1 MKPEAGQIYGNR
13 YRLVDRIAIGG
24 MGEVWRAHDEVILRD
39 VAIKILKQEFM
50 GDPGFLER
58 FRVEAK
64 HAARVD
70 HEGIADVYDYGE
82 GGGSA
87 YLVMELVAGESL
99 ARIIEKRIRL
109 TETEVLSIIEQ
120 TARALHAA
128 HEDGLVHRDVKPG
141 NLLITPSGRVKIT
154 DFGIARVADQ
164 VALTATGQ
172 VMGTVQ
178 YLSPEQATGK
188 PATPATDIYSLGIVA
203 YEALTG
209 RRPFTGESQM
219 VIAMAQINDKPPA
232 MGEDIDHRV
241 QDLILTCLAKKPN
254 QRPGSALD
262 LSNRA
267 KALRLQLEGVAATE
281 ALELSELPTVK
292 TQRIEVDPKTEP
304 AEKLPVIWPWLVLI
318 GVLFVVAAGVL
329 ITIVLSLMND
339 GPADES
345 PIPTVSP
352 SSIVTDDPSDEPRET
367 VVVLLTDVIGKNV
380 ADASIFLR
388 ERGLLVEAIPGEA
401 LDPSDNR
408 ILTIYKAEGLGQIP
422 VGSTVKIYYYIQQA
436 VLPSPSQTSPNPTP
450 SPTQSPTPMPTPT
463 PTPSPTPSFTVL
475 PSPTPSPTI
484 TNGED

>member
-39 VAIKILKQEFM
+39 VAIKILKPEFM

-58 FRVEAK
+58 FRVEAR

-82 GGGSA
+82 GSGSA
-87 YLVMELVAGESL
+87 YLVMELVSGDSL

-109 TETEVLSIIEQ
+109 TEVEVLSIVEQ
-120 TARALHAA
+120 TAKALHAA

-141 NLLITPSGRVKIT
+141 NLLITPNGKVKIT

-178 YLSPEQATGK
+178 YLAPEQATGK
-188 PATPATDIYSLGIVA
+188 PATASTDIYSLGIVA

-209 RRPFTGESQM
+209 KRPFTGESQM

-232 MGEDIDHRV
+232 MGDDIDKRV
-241 QDLILTCLAKKPN
+241 QDLVLSCLAKKPN

-267 KALRLQLEGVAATE
+267 KALRLQLEGVSATE
-281 ALELSELPTVK
+281 VFSQDQALTVVANK
-292 TQRIEVDPKTEP
+292 IDKDPVTEP
-304 AEKLPVIWPWLVLI
+304 TEKLPIIWPWLALI
-318 GVLFVVAAGVL
+318 GVLFAAAAGVM
-329 ITIVLSLMND
+329 IAIVFSLMTEQET
-339 GPADES
+339 ES
-345 PIPTVSP
+345 PIPTFEP
-352 SSIVTDDPSDEPRET
+352 TVTPTETATEEPT
-367 VVVLLTDVIGKNV
+367 PTTTTVLLKDLLGKNV
-380 ADASIFLR
+380 TDATVFLK
-388 ERGLLVEAIPGEA
+388 EKGLLVDAIAGEA
-401 LDPSDNR
+401 LAPSDPR
-408 ILTIYKAEGLGQIP
+408 ILTVYRADGLGQVAI
-422 VGSTVKIYYYIQQA
+422 GSTVKIYYYIQQA
-436 VLPSPSQTSPNPTP
+436 PVPEPSPTAPSPSPTEDG
-450 SPTQSPTPMPTPT
+450 SS
-463 PTPSPTPSFTVL
+463 PSPTPTGEESN
-475 PSPTPSPTI
+475 PSPSSSVS
-484 TNGED
+484 D

>member
-1 MKPEAGQIYGNR
+1 
-13 YRLVDRIAIGG
+13 
-24 MGEVWRAHDEVILRD
+24 
-39 VAIKILKQEFM
+39 M

-58 FRVEAK
+58 FRVEAR

-82 GGGSA
+82 GSGSA
-87 YLVMELVAGESL
+87 YLVMELVSGDSL

-109 TETEVLSIIEQ
+109 SGVEVLSIMEQ

-141 NLLITPSGRVKIT
+141 NLLITPSGKVKIT

-178 YLSPEQATGK
+178 YLAPEQATGK
-188 PATPATDIYSLGIVA
+188 QATPSTDIYSLGIVA

-232 MGEDIDHRV
+232 MGEDIDQRV
-241 QDLILTCLAKKPN
+241 QDLVLSCLAKKPN

-267 KALRLQLEGVAATE
+267 RALRLQLEGISPTE
-281 ALELSELPTVK
+281 VFNQDQTPTVR
-292 TQRIEVDPKTEP
+292 TRVIEPDPKTEP
-304 AEKLPVIWPWLVLI
+304 SEKAPVIWPWLVLI
-318 GVLFVVAAGVL
+318 GLLFAAAAGVM
-329 ITIVLSLMND
+329 IAIVLSLMSEQQSEV
-339 GPADES
+339 PV
-345 PIPTVSP
+345 PTFEP
-352 SSIVTDDPSDEPRET
+352 SVAPSETPTEDLTPT

-380 ADASIFLR
+380 ADASIFLK
-388 ERGLLVEAIPGEA
+388 ERGLVVDAVPGEP
-401 LDPSDNR
+401 LGLEDPR
-408 ILTIYKAEGLGQIP
+408 ILTVYKADGLGQVK
-422 VGSTVKIYYYIQQA
+422 VGATVKIYYYIQQTTIPA
-436 VLPSPSQTSPNPTP
+436 PTESVPGSEPTDGSIPLPSSSVSPFPSPSP
-450 SPTQSPTPMPTPT
+450 SGGSG
-463 PTPSPTPSFTVL
+463 
-475 PSPTPSPTI
+475 
-484 TNGED
+484 N

>member
-39 VAIKILKQEFM
+39 VAIKILKPEFM

-58 FRVEAK
+58 FRVEAR

-82 GGGSA
+82 GSGAA
-87 YLVMELVAGESL
+87 YLVMELVSGDSL

-109 TETEVLSIIEQ
+109 SSVEVLSIIEQ

-128 HEDGLVHRDVKPG
+128 HEDGLVHRDIKPG
-141 NLLITPSGRVKIT
+141 NLLITPSGKVKIT

-178 YLSPEQATGK
+178 YLAPEQATGK
-188 PATPATDIYSLGIVA
+188 QATPSTDIYSLGIVA

-232 MGEDIDHRV
+232 MDSDIDQRV
-241 QDLILTCLAKKPN
+241 QDLILSCLAKKPS

-267 KALRLQLEGVAATE
+267 RALRLQLEGVSPTE
-281 ALELSELPTVK
+281 VFNQDQTPTVR
-292 TQRIEVDPKTEP
+292 TRAIEPDPKTEP
-304 AEKLPVIWPWLVLI
+304 AEKLPVIWPWLALI
-318 GVLFVVAAGVL
+318 GLLFAAAAGVM
-329 ITIVLSLMND
+329 IAIVLSMGGQQQN
-339 GPADES
+339 EV
-345 PIPTVSP
+345 PIPTFEPTSTP
-352 SSIVTDDPSDEPRET
+352 SETETEPAGPT

-380 ADASIFLR
+380 TDASIFLT
-388 ERGLLVEAIPGEA
+388 ELGLVVDAVPGEP
-401 LDPSDNR
+401 LDPSDPR
-408 ILTIYKAEGLGQIP
+408 ILNVYRADGLGQVA
-422 VGSTVKIYYYIQQA
+422 VGSTVKIYYYIQQTEPTPTETTPA
-436 VLPSPSQTSPNPTP
+436 PEPTDGSSPS
-450 SPTQSPTPMPTPT
+450 PTPT
-463 PTPSPTPSFTVL
+463 PTPT
-475 PSPTPSPTI
+475 
-484 TNGED
+484 G

>member
-39 VAIKILKQEFM
+39 VAIKILKPEFM

-58 FRVEAK
+58 FRVEAR

-70 HEGIADVYDYGE
+70 HVGIADVYDYGE
-82 GGGSA
+82 GSGSA
-87 YLVMELVAGESL
+87 YLVMEIVAGDSL

-109 TETEVLSIIEQ
+109 TEIEVLSIVEQ
-120 TARALHAA
+120 TAKALHAA
-128 HEDGLVHRDVKPG
+128 HEDGLVHRDIKPG
-141 NLLITPSGRVKIT
+141 NLLITPSGKVKIT

-188 PATPATDIYSLGIVA
+188 PATPSTDIYSLGIVA

-232 MGEDIDHRV
+232 IGDDIDKRV
-241 QDLILTCLAKKPN
+241 QELILSCLAKKPN

-267 KALRLQLEGVAATE
+267 RALRLQLEGVSATE
-281 ALELSELPTVK
+281 VFDPQSAPVTTVND
-292 TQRIEVDPKTEP
+292 TATAPDTEP
-304 AEKLPVIWPWLVLI
+304 VQKLPVVWPWLALI
-318 GVLFVVAAGVL
+318 GVLVVAAGAVM
-329 ITIVLSLMND
+329 IAIIVSLVSEQN
-339 GPADES
+339 PS
-345 PIPTVSP
+345 PSP
-352 SSIVTDDPSDEPRET
+352 SSISVSKRPNAPAPDRPIST
-367 VVVLLTDVIGKNV
+367 VSVFLADVVGKKVIDATTFLTQQ
-380 ADASIFLR
+380 
-388 ERGLLVEAIPGEA
+388 GLLVEAVAGEA
-401 LDPSDNR
+401 LDPSDPR
-408 ILTIYKAEGLGQIP
+408 ILDVYQAEGLGQVA
-422 VGSTVKIYYYIQQA
+422 VGSTVRIFYYIQGEA
-436 VLPSPSQTSPNPTP
+436 APSPSPSPSVTP
-450 SPTQSPTPMPTPT
+450 SPSPTVS
-463 PTPSPTPSFTVL
+463 PSPSPS
-475 PSPTPSPTI
+475 SS
-484 TNGED
+484 GGG

>member
-39 VAIKILKQEFM
+39 VAIKILKPEFM

-58 FRVEAK
+58 FRVEAR

-70 HEGIADVYDYGE
+70 HVGIADVYDYGE
-82 GGGSA
+82 GSGSA
-87 YLVMELVAGESL
+87 YLVMELVSGDSL

-109 TETEVLSIIEQ
+109 TSVEVLSIMEQ

-141 NLLITPSGRVKIT
+141 NLLITPGGKVKIT

-178 YLSPEQATGK
+178 YLAPEQATGK
-188 PATPATDIYSLGIVA
+188 QATPSTDIYSLGIVA

-232 MGEDIDHRV
+232 MGQDIDQRV
-241 QDLILTCLAKKPN
+241 QDLVLACLAKKPN

-267 KALRLQLEGVAATE
+267 RALRLQLEGVSPTE
-281 ALELSELPTVK
+281 IFNQDQTPTVR
-292 TQRIEVDPKTEP
+292 TRVIEPDPKTEP
-304 AEKLPVIWPWLVLI
+304 SEKPPIIWPWLALI
-318 GVLFVVAAGVL
+318 GLLFAAAAGVM
-329 ITIVLSLMND
+329 IAIVLSLMSEQQSEV
-339 GPADES
+339 PVPTFE
-345 PIPTVSP
+345 PTVQP
-352 SSIVTDDPSDEPRET
+352 TETPTEDLTPT

-380 ADASIFLR
+380 ADASIFLK
-388 ERGLLVEAIPGEA
+388 ERGLVVDAVPGEP
-401 LDPSDNR
+401 LELEDPR
-408 ILTIYKAEGLGQIP
+408 ILTVYKADGLGQVK
-422 VGSTVKIYYYIQQA
+422 VGATVKIYYYIQQTP
-436 VLPSPSQTSPNPTP
+436 LPDPTESTPGSVPTDTLSPS
-450 SPTQSPTPMPTPT
+450 PTPT
-463 PTPSPTPSFTVL
+463 PTPT
-475 PSPTPSPTI
+475 
-484 TNGED
+484 G

>member
-39 VAIKILKQEFM
+39 VAIKILKPEFM

-58 FRVEAK
+58 FRVEAR

-82 GGGSA
+82 GSGSA
-87 YLVMELVAGESL
+87 YLVMELVSGDSL

-109 TETEVLSIIEQ
+109 NAVEVLSIMEQ
-120 TARALHAA
+120 TARALYAA

-141 NLLITPSGRVKIT
+141 NLLITPGGKVKIT

-178 YLSPEQATGK
+178 YLAPEQATGK
-188 PATPATDIYSLGIVA
+188 QATPSTDIYSLGIVA

-232 MGEDIDHRV
+232 MGQDIDQRV
-241 QDLILTCLAKKPN
+241 QDLVLSCLAKKPN

-267 KALRLQLEGVAATE
+267 RALRLQLEGISPTE
-281 ALELSELPTVK
+281 VFNQDQTQTVSTRVIEPNPQTDPT
-292 TQRIEVDPKTEP
+292 
-304 AEKLPVIWPWLVLI
+304 EKPPIIWPWLALI
-318 GVLFVVAAGVL
+318 GLLFAAAAGVM
-329 ITIVLSLMND
+329 IAIVLSLMSEQQSEV
-339 GPADES
+339 PVPTFE
-345 PIPTVSP
+345 PTVLP
-352 SSIVTDDPSDEPRET
+352 TETPTEELTPT

-380 ADASIFLR
+380 ADASIFLK
-388 ERGLLVEAIPGEA
+388 ERGLLVDAVPGEP
-401 LDPSDNR
+401 LDLEDPR
-408 ILTIYKAEGLGQIP
+408 ILTIYKADGLGQVK
-422 VGSTVKIYYYIQQA
+422 VGATVKIYYYIQQITLPTPIESTPGSEPTDGSSP
-436 VLPSPSQTSPNPTP
+436 VPIPLPSSTVVPVPSPSP
-450 SPTQSPTPMPTPT
+450 
-463 PTPSPTPSFTVL
+463 
-475 PSPTPSPTI
+475 
-484 TNGED
+484 TNGSGN

>member
-39 VAIKILKQEFM
+39 VAIKILKPEFM

-58 FRVEAK
+58 FRVEAR

-82 GGGSA
+82 GSGSA
-87 YLVMELVAGESL
+87 YLVMELVSGDSL

-109 TETEVLSIIEQ
+109 SGVEVLSIMEQ

-141 NLLITPSGRVKIT
+141 NLLITPSGKVKIT

-178 YLSPEQATGK
+178 YLAPEQATGK
-188 PATPATDIYSLGIVA
+188 QATPSTDIYSLGIVA

-232 MGEDIDHRV
+232 MDADTDQRV
-241 QDLILTCLAKKPN
+241 QDLVLSCLAKKPN

-267 KALRLQLEGVAATE
+267 RALRLQLEGISPTE
-281 ALELSELPTVK
+281 VFHQDQTPTVR
-292 TQRIEVDPKTEP
+292 TRAVEPDPKTEP
-304 AEKLPVIWPWLVLI
+304 SEKAPTIWPWLALI
-318 GVLFVVAAGVL
+318 GLLFAAAAGVM
-329 ITIVLSLMND
+329 IAIVLSLMSEQQSEV
-339 GPADES
+339 PVPTFE
-345 PIPTVSP
+345 PTVAP
-352 SSIVTDDPSDEPRET
+352 TETPTEDPAPT

-380 ADASIFLR
+380 ADASIFLK
-388 ERGLLVEAIPGEA
+388 ERGLVVDAVPGEP
-401 LDPSDNR
+401 LDLEDPR
-408 ILTIYKAEGLGQIP
+408 ILTVYKADGLGQVK
-422 VGSTVKIYYYIQQA
+422 VGATVKIYYYIQQTPLPDPTESTP
-436 VLPSPSQTSPNPTP
+436 VPEPTDTISPSPSP
-450 SPTQSPTPMPTPT
+450 SPTATDESG
-463 PTPSPTPSFTVL
+463 SG
-475 PSPTPSPTI
+475 
-484 TNGED
+484 N

>member
-1 MKPEAGQIYGNR
+1 
-13 YRLVDRIAIGG
+13 
-24 MGEVWRAHDEVILRD
+24 
-39 VAIKILKQEFM
+39 M

-58 FRVEAK
+58 FRVEAR

-82 GGGSA
+82 GSGSA
-87 YLVMELVAGESL
+87 YLVMELVSGDSL

-109 TETEVLSIIEQ
+109 SGVEVLSIMEQ

-141 NLLITPSGRVKIT
+141 NLLITPSGKVKIT

-178 YLSPEQATGK
+178 YLAPEQATGK
-188 PATPATDIYSLGIVA
+188 QATPSTDIYSLGIVA

-232 MGEDIDHRV
+232 MDADIDQRV
-241 QDLILTCLAKKPN
+241 QDLVLSCLAKKPN

-267 KALRLQLEGVAATE
+267 RALRLQLEGISPTE
-281 ALELSELPTVK
+281 VFNQDQTPTVR
-292 TQRIEVDPKTEP
+292 TRVIEPDPKTEP
-304 AEKLPVIWPWLVLI
+304 SEKPPVIWPWLALI
-318 GVLFVVAAGVL
+318 GLLFAAAAGVM
-329 ITIVLSLMND
+329 IAIVLSLMSEQQSEV
-339 GPADES
+339 PV
-345 PIPTVSP
+345 PTFEP
-352 SSIVTDDPSDEPRET
+352 SVAPTETPTEDLTPT

-380 ADASIFLR
+380 ADASIFLK
-388 ERGLLVEAIPGEA
+388 ERGLVVDAVPGEP
-401 LDPSDNR
+401 LGLEDPR
-408 ILTIYKAEGLGQIP
+408 ILTVYKADGLGQVK
-422 VGSTVKIYYYIQQA
+422 VGATVKIYYYIQQTTIPA
-436 VLPSPSQTSPNPTP
+436 PTESVPSSEPTDGSIPLPSSSVSPFPSPSP
-450 SPTQSPTPMPTPT
+450 SGGSG
-463 PTPSPTPSFTVL
+463 
-475 PSPTPSPTI
+475 
-484 TNGED
+484 N

>member
-39 VAIKILKQEFM
+39 VAIKILKPEFM

-58 FRVEAK
+58 FRVEAR

-82 GGGSA
+82 GSGSA
-87 YLVMELVAGESL
+87 YLVMELVSGDSL

-109 TETEVLSIIEQ
+109 TGVEVLSIMEQ

-141 NLLITPSGRVKIT
+141 NLLITPSGKVKIT

-178 YLSPEQATGK
+178 YLAPEQATGK
-188 PATPATDIYSLGIVA
+188 QATPSTDIYSLGIVA

-232 MGEDIDHRV
+232 MDADIDQRV
-241 QDLILTCLAKKPN
+241 QDLVLSCLAKKPN

-262 LSNRA
+262 LANRA
-267 KALRLQLEGVAATE
+267 KALRLQLEGFSPTE
-281 ALELSELPTVK
+281 VFNQDQTPTVR
-292 TQRIEVDPKTEP
+292 TRVIEPDPKTEP
-304 AEKLPVIWPWLVLI
+304 SEKAPVIWPWLALI
-318 GVLFVVAAGVL
+318 GLLFAAAAGVM
-329 ITIVLSLMND
+329 IAIVLSLMSEQQSEV
-339 GPADES
+339 PV
-345 PIPTVSP
+345 PTFEP
-352 SSIVTDDPSDEPRET
+352 SVAPSETPTEDLTPT

-380 ADASIFLR
+380 ADASIFLK
-388 ERGLLVEAIPGEA
+388 ERGLVVDAVPGEP
-401 LDPSDNR
+401 LGLEDPR
-408 ILTIYKAEGLGQIP
+408 ILTVYKADGLGQVK
-422 VGSTVKIYYYIQQA
+422 VGATVKIYYYIQQI
-436 VLPSPSQTSPNPTP
+436 PMPTPTESTPGSEPTDTISPS
-450 SPTQSPTPMPTPT
+450 PTPT
-463 PTPSPTPSFTVL
+463 PTPS
-475 PSPTPSPTI
+475 
-484 TNGED
+484 G

>member
-1 MKPEAGQIYGNR
+1 VKPEAGQIYGNR

-39 VAIKILKQEFM
+39 VAIKILKPEFM

-58 FRVEAK
+58 FRVEAR

-82 GGGSA
+82 GSGSA
-87 YLVMELVAGESL
+87 YLVLELVSGDSL

-109 TETEVLSIIEQ
+109 SGVEVLSIIEQ

-141 NLLITPSGRVKIT
+141 NLLITPSGKVKIT

-178 YLSPEQATGK
+178 YLAPEQATGK
-188 PATPATDIYSLGIVA
+188 QATPSTDIYSLGIVA

-232 MGEDIDHRV
+232 MDADIDQRV
-241 QDLILTCLAKKPN
+241 QDLVLSCLAKKPN

-267 KALRLQLEGVAATE
+267 KALRLQLEGVSPTE
-281 ALELSELPTVK
+281 IFNQDQTPTV
-292 TQRIEVDPKTEP
+292 RARVIEDDPNTEP
-304 AEKLPVIWPWLVLI
+304 AEKLTVIWPWLALI
-318 GVLFVVAAGVL
+318 GLLFVGAAGVM
-329 ITIVLSLMND
+329 IAIVLSLASEQQNEV
-339 GPADES
+339 PV
-345 PIPTVSP
+345 PTFDPSLSP
-352 SSIVTDDPSDEPRET
+352 SLSPSEQPAQT
-367 VVVLLTDVIGKNV
+367 VVVLLTDLIGKKV
-380 ADASIFLR
+380 SEASVFLT
-388 ERGLLVEAIPGEA
+388 ERGLLVEAVPGEA
-401 LDPSDNR
+401 LDPKDPR
-408 ILTIYKAEGLGQIP
+408 ILSVYRGDGLGQVP
-422 VGSTVKIYYYIQQA
+422 VGSTVKIYYYIQQI
-436 VLPSPSQTSPNPTP
+436 VIPSPSESTPVSEPTESASPAPIPFP
-450 SPTQSPTPMPTPT
+450 SPSVTPFPPASPPSGQSGG
-463 PTPSPTPSFTVL
+463 S
-475 PSPTPSPTI
+475 
-484 TNGED
+484 N

>member
-39 VAIKILKQEFM
+39 VAIKILKPEFM

-58 FRVEAK
+58 FRVEAR

-82 GGGSA
+82 GSGSA
-87 YLVMELVAGESL
+87 YLVMELVSGDSL

-109 TETEVLSIIEQ
+109 NAVEVLSIMEQ
-120 TARALHAA
+120 TARALYAA

-141 NLLITPSGRVKIT
+141 NLLITPGGKVKIT

-178 YLSPEQATGK
+178 YLAPEQATGK
-188 PATPATDIYSLGIVA
+188 QATPSTDIYSLGIVA

-232 MGEDIDHRV
+232 MGQDIDQRV
-241 QDLILTCLAKKPN
+241 QDLVLSCLAKKPN

-267 KALRLQLEGVAATE
+267 RALRLQLEGLSPTE
-281 ALELSELPTVK
+281 VFNQDQTQTVSTRVIEPNPQTDPT
-292 TQRIEVDPKTEP
+292 
-304 AEKLPVIWPWLVLI
+304 EKPPIIWPWLALI
-318 GVLFVVAAGVL
+318 GLLFAAAAGVM
-329 ITIVLSLMND
+329 IAIVLSLMSEQQSEV
-339 GPADES
+339 PVPTFE
-345 PIPTVSP
+345 PTVLP
-352 SSIVTDDPSDEPRET
+352 TETPTEELTPT

-380 ADASIFLR
+380 ADASIFLK
-388 ERGLLVEAIPGEA
+388 ERGLLVDAVPGEP
-401 LDPSDNR
+401 LDLEDPR
-408 ILTIYKAEGLGQIP
+408 ILTIYKADGLGQVK
-422 VGSTVKIYYYIQQA
+422 VGATVKIYYYIQQITLPTPIESTPGSEPTDGSSP
-436 VLPSPSQTSPNPTP
+436 VPIPLPSSTVVPVPSPSP
-450 SPTQSPTPMPTPT
+450 
-463 PTPSPTPSFTVL
+463 
-475 PSPTPSPTI
+475 
-484 TNGED
+484 TNGSGN

>member
-39 VAIKILKQEFM
+39 VAIKILKPEFM

-58 FRVEAK
+58 FRVEAR

-82 GGGSA
+82 GSGSA
-87 YLVMELVAGESL
+87 YLVMELVSGDSL

-109 TETEVLSIIEQ
+109 TEVEVLSIVEQ
-120 TARALHAA
+120 TAKALHAA

-141 NLLITPSGRVKIT
+141 NLLITPNGKVKIT

-178 YLSPEQATGK
+178 YLAPEQATGK
-188 PATPATDIYSLGIVA
+188 PATASTDIYSLGIVA

-209 RRPFTGESQM
+209 KRPFTGESQM

-232 MGEDIDHRV
+232 MGDDIDKRV
-241 QDLILTCLAKKPN
+241 QDLVLSCLAKKPN

-267 KALRLQLEGVAATE
+267 KALRLQLEGVSATE
-281 ALELSELPTVK
+281 VFSQDQALTVVANK
-292 TQRIEVDPKTEP
+292 IDKDPVTEP
-304 AEKLPVIWPWLVLI
+304 TEKLPIIWPWLALI
-318 GVLFVVAAGVL
+318 GVVFAAAAGVM
-329 ITIVLSLMND
+329 IAIVFSLMTEQET
-339 GPADES
+339 ES
-345 PIPTVSP
+345 PIPTFEP
-352 SSIVTDDPSDEPRET
+352 TVTPTETATEEPAPT
-367 VVVLLTDVIGKNV
+367 TTTVLLKDLLGKNV
-380 ADASIFLR
+380 TDATVFLK
-388 ERGLLVEAIPGEA
+388 EKGLLVDAIAGEA
-401 LDPSDNR
+401 LAPSDPR
-408 ILTIYKAEGLGQIP
+408 ILTVYRADGLGQVAI
-422 VGSTVKIYYYIQQA
+422 GSTVKIYYYIQQA
-436 VLPSPSQTSPNPTP
+436 PVPEPSPTEPSPSPTEDG
-450 SPTQSPTPMPTPT
+450 SS
-463 PTPSPTPSFTVL
+463 PSPTPTGEESN
-475 PSPTPSPTI
+475 PSPSTSVF
-484 TNGED
+484 D

>member
-1 MKPEAGQIYGNR
+1 MKPEAGQVYGNR

-39 VAIKILKQEFM
+39 VAIKILKPEFM

-58 FRVEAK
+58 FRVEAR

-70 HEGIADVYDYGE
+70 HVGIADVYDYGE
-82 GGGSA
+82 GSGSA
-87 YLVMELVAGESL
+87 YLVMELVSGDSL

-109 TETEVLSIIEQ
+109 TSVEVLSIVEQ

-141 NLLITPSGRVKIT
+141 NLLITPGGKVKIT

-178 YLSPEQATGK
+178 YLAPEQATGK
-188 PATPATDIYSLGIVA
+188 QATPSTDIYSLGIVA

-232 MGEDIDHRV
+232 MGQDIDQRV
-241 QDLILTCLAKKPN
+241 QDLVLACLAKKPN

-267 KALRLQLEGVAATE
+267 RALRLQLEGVSPTE
-281 ALELSELPTVK
+281 IFNQDQTPTVR
-292 TQRIEVDPKTEP
+292 TRVIEPDPKTEP
-304 AEKLPVIWPWLVLI
+304 SEKPPIIWPWLALI
-318 GVLFVVAAGVL
+318 GLLFAAAAGVM
-329 ITIVLSLMND
+329 IAIVLSLMSEQQSEV
-339 GPADES
+339 PVPTFE
-345 PIPTVSP
+345 PTVQP
-352 SSIVTDDPSDEPRET
+352 TETPTEDLIPT

-380 ADASIFLR
+380 ADASIFLK
-388 ERGLLVEAIPGEA
+388 ERGLVVDAVPGEP
-401 LDPSDNR
+401 LELEDPR
-408 ILTIYKAEGLGQIP
+408 ILTVYKADGLGQVK
-422 VGSTVKIYYYIQQA
+422 VGATVKIYYYIQQTPMPDPTESTPGS
-436 VLPSPSQTSPNPTP
+436 VPTDTLSPS
-450 SPTQSPTPMPTPT
+450 PTPT
-463 PTPSPTPSFTVL
+463 PTPT
-475 PSPTPSPTI
+475 
-484 TNGED
+484 G

>member
-39 VAIKILKQEFM
+39 VAIKILKPEFM

-58 FRVEAK
+58 FRVEAR

-70 HEGIADVYDYGE
+70 HVGIADVYDYGE
-82 GGGSA
+82 GSGSA
-87 YLVMELVAGESL
+87 YLVMEIVAGDSL

-109 TETEVLSIIEQ
+109 TEIEVLSIVEQ
-120 TARALHAA
+120 TAKALHAA
-128 HEDGLVHRDVKPG
+128 HEDGLVHRDIKPG
-141 NLLITPSGRVKIT
+141 NLLITPSGKVKIT

-188 PATPATDIYSLGIVA
+188 PATPSTDIYSLGIVA

-232 MGEDIDHRV
+232 IGDDIDKRV
-241 QDLILTCLAKKPN
+241 QELILSCLAKKPN

-267 KALRLQLEGVAATE
+267 RALRLQLEGVSATEVFDPQSSPVTRVNDAATTPE
-281 ALELSELPTVK
+281 
-292 TQRIEVDPKTEP
+292 TEP
-304 AEKLPVIWPWLVLI
+304 LAKLPVVWPWLALI
-318 GVLFVVAAGVL
+318 GVLVVAAGGVM
-329 ITIVLSLMND
+329 IAIIVSLVS
-339 GPADES
+339 EQS
-345 PIPTVSP
+345 PSPSP
-352 SSIVTDDPSDEPRET
+352 SSISVSKRPTAPAPDRPIAT
-367 VVVLLTDVIGKNV
+367 VSVFLTDVVGKKV
-380 ADASIFLR
+380 IDATTFLTQQ
-388 ERGLLVEAIPGEA
+388 GLLVEAVAGEA
-401 LDPSDNR
+401 LDPTDPR
-408 ILTIYKAEGLGQIP
+408 ILDVYQAEGLGQVS
-422 VGSTVKIYYYIQQA
+422 VGSTVRIFYYIQGEPA
-436 VLPSPSQTSPNPTP
+436 PVPSPSPTV
-450 SPTQSPTPMPTPT
+450 TQSPSPENSQS
-463 PTPSPTPSFTVL
+463 PSPDS
-475 PSPTPSPTI
+475 S
-484 TNGED
+484 GGG